1 MSTVPLAA
9 PALPTAPLQTA
20 WGAPLPSANVDLTAG
35 PKGPLVMDATQ
46 FDLQQH
52 FNREVIPERIVHALG
67 ELSWRCCSRTAVLHE
82 WLARSSLTCGEAV
95 AGLRSRRA

>member
-1 MSTVPLAA
+1 MSTVPLPA

-20 WGAPLPSANVDLTAG
+20 WGAPLPSANIDLTAG

-67 ELSWRCCSRTAVLHE
+67 ERIRLCGDSMLVPQSLHTF
-82 WLARSSLTCGEAV
+82 LARCLC
-95 AGLRSRRA
+95 